1 MSNLEKHNSKAF
13 TVFVWALFG
22 LLTSYLLVRAY
33 FLEPLHDEA
42 ATFFYYIESGVY
54 WGPDLLLDANN
65 HLLNSM
71 LGHWMYLIFGEQ
83 LFFIRLP
90 NIIAFGFYFW
100 GIFRFVKPISSEVHK
115 ALILL
120 GTTCI
125 PFILEYFAN
134 ARGYGISLGLFV
146 FSLSYVRDFVESRNI
161 KAAYWSSLLLC
172 LTVYANLTFLL
183 TLILMVLLFVLIQWM
198 YRKSLT
204 RNQHLLLLLNYTL
217 LGISMLPNLYYA
229 HILKANGALYYGSLD
244 GFWEVTGKTLSLYI
258 LFHDLNWL
266 KYASLAVI
274 LILIFYFVKRW
285 LKLGSFQ
292 FFSQTSTI
300 LAWFLFGNCIAI
312 ILMAKLLQINYPE
325 DRVGMHLAVLFLLLI
340 GFVLSQIKT
349 MNWLL
354 FAMLFFPITMI
365 PRINL
370 TTSVFSPDDRISRTY
385 FKEVTK
391 NLNSYTTV
399 SIYPLQ
405 QLTWS
410 YFSRELDS
418 NNFVISQRDFNP
430 TSEVVMTKTTFFKN
444 QDFLKNYKVIAH
456 NPEST
461 HIAYQRKIPY
471 QKKIIYNLP
480 LNIIDSQEE
489 YIMIYQG
496 EIPDS
501 LRNRKIQFHINTEVV
516 ADNIYREFAVLAY
529 STFDKDMNV
538 TDYQYVNERWVHGT
552 KKEFLLNF
560 NYAIEQFKAE
570 ENEVRLYIWNPK
582 KEKISLKNGAFQ
594 ILELSDG
601 VQSAK

>member
-1 MSNLEKHNSKAF
+1 MNNIEKQNSKVF
-13 TVFVWALFG
+13 TVFVWTLFG
-22 LLTSYLLVRAY
+22 LLTSYLLARAF

-71 LGHWMYLIFGEQ
+71 IGHWMYLIFGEQ

-90 NIIAFGFYFW
+90 NIIAFIFYFW
-100 GIFRFVKPISSEVHK
+100 GIFRFIKPISSEIHK
-115 ALILL
+115 ALILI
-120 GTTCI
+120 GVTCI

-134 ARGYGISLGLFV
+134 TRGYGLSLGLFV
-146 FSLSYVRDFVESRNI
+146 FSLSYIRDFVVNRNI

-172 LTVYANLTFLL
+172 LAVYANLTFLL
-183 TLILMVLLFVLIQWM
+183 TLILMGFLFVLIQWM

-266 KYASLAVI
+266 KYASLVVI

-292 FFSQTSTI
+292 FFSQTATV

-312 ILMAKLLQINYPE
+312 VLMAKLLQINYPE

-444 QDFLKNYKVIAH
+444 QDFLKNYNVIAH